1 MPIRND
7 GAGQRDERLAPFV
20 EKATYRR
27 RRLMDIARLAPI
39 LGALLLAVP
48 LLWPVEASQPE
59 GAVRTSAAMI
69 YVFFVWTALV
79 GFAAAFSL
87 AVRLWAVHW
96 THRMDPE
103 ALVGP
108 VGQTS
113 TLIGADDVPE
123 TSPDTTTPGGPA
135 A

>member
-1 MPIRND
+1 MSIRND
-7 GAGQRDERLAPFV
+7 GAGTRDERLAPFV

-39 LGALLLAVP
+39 LGACFFAVP
-48 LLWPVEASQPE
+48 LLWPQE
-59 GAVRTSAAMI
+59 AVRSSTAMV

-79 GFAAAFSL
+79 GFAAAFSF
-87 AVRLWAVHW
+87 AVRLWAAHW
-96 THRMDPE
+96 THRTDPQ

-113 TLIGADDVPE
+113 TLIGAGEVQGE
-123 TSPDTTTPGGPA
+123 AHGLKADTTTSGGPVA
-135 A
+135 